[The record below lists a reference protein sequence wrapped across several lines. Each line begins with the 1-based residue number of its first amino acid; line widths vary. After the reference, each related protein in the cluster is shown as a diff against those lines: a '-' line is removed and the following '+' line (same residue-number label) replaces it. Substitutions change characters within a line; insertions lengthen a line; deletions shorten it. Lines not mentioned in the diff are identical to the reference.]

1 MTDSASRM
9 KQAWMPACIVL
20 IAVILRCLYL
30 VEASHSPEFSHPI
43 YDPEYNAYW
52 ARALA
57 TGDWTVPP
65 GTPDPEIRTTPHG
78 RPPGYPWFLAG
89 VYKLFGVNDFTPRII
104 QMGIGVINALLLY
117 FIGRKVFG
125 ATAGFLAGMFMASY
139 WVFPY
144 FEGLLTYPAVA
155 VFLLLALILTL
166 LRWQDTLKLWR
177 TILFGVLIGGFALFR
192 PNGLLMLPFLL
203 AWMAWL
209 CRRRRLSF
217 RKTAASLFLAVFA
230 CVCMIAPPF
239 IRNYI
244 VARDVVFLSSY
255 GGINLYVGNHPE
267 ASLVEPHIPELMEI
281 AGIEH
286 WSCFDYPAIVRGLA
300 AAQGKESIKYSEANR
315 YFYRKAFTFIK
326 EDPGRFLRNLVQK
339 TLLLFGPYEITNDTV
354 MEYDKRYSK
363 VLGRL
368 PGFPWVLA
376 FFLFGLSVFLA
387 DIPARMRDKRDRVLT
402 AGALLL
408 FIFCSYAFSVV
419 IYFVA
424 GRYRVPL
431 IPVMLLF
438 AAFGVTR
445 LVDWFRHRRWK
456 SVLAG
461 LAILMI
467 LVLLAHHDFTG
478 YKPSPGTWHLRRAM
492 AYTAGGNVTRARESY
507 QRALDCGS
515 QSSVIFANLGRLH
528 FENGETQAGIDMY
541 QGCLARNPNNAMIRN
556 NLGYELYKIGRLEE
570 AVEHLEQAV
579 RINPRFVLAH
589 INLGNAL
596 ADQGNTERA
605 LYHFREAA
613 RLDPKNPAGPYNTAR
628 MLFERGDLDGAIT
641 QYLRALEINPA
652 YASALNNLGYCHEVR
667 GAHEEALAF
676 YRRAV
681 EADPSFVLA
690 RNNLG
695 NALLELGQ
703 AEEAR
708 NVYAEALDMDPKN
721 AFTRYNLG
729 RAFLALDDLE
739 NARAQLQQAL
749 NLNPDFAP
757 TLYQL
762 GILYL
767 KGSEAGNAVE
777 VLEKAAALSPND
789 EDIRT
794 LLEKARDIVATVH
807 PPEE

>member
-1 MTDSASRM
+1 MKDTSILM

-20 IAVILRCLYL
+20 VAVLLRCLYL
-30 VEASHSPEFSHPI
+30 NEASGNPEFSHPI

-65 GTPDPEIRTTPHG
+65 GIPDPEIRTTPHG
-78 RPPGYPWFLAG
+78 RPPGYPWFLTG
-89 VYKLFGVNDFTPRII
+89 VYMLFGVNDFAPRII
-104 QMGIGVINALLLY
+104 QMGIGVLNALLLY
-117 FIGRKVFG
+117 FIGRKMFG
-125 ATAGFLAGMFMASY
+125 ATAGFFAGMFMASY

-166 LRWQDTLKLWR
+166 LQWQDDLKLWR
-177 TILFGVLIGGFALFR
+177 TVLFGMLIGGFALFR
-192 PNGLLMLPFLL
+192 PNGLLMMPFLL
-203 AWMAWL
+203 AWMTWL

-217 RKTAASLFLAVFA
+217 RRTASSLALAVCA
-230 CVCMIAPPF
+230 CVCTLAPPF

-244 VARDVVFLSSY
+244 VAGDIVFLSSY
-255 GGINLYVGNHPE
+255 GGINLYVGNHPK
-267 ASLVEPHIPELMEI
+267 ASLVEPRIPELMEI

-326 EDPGRFLRNLVQK
+326 EDPGRFLRNFARK
-339 TLLLFGPYEITNDTV
+339 TLLLFGPHEITNDTV

-363 VLGRL
+363 VLGKL

-376 FFLFGLSVFLA
+376 LFLFGLFAFMA
-387 DIPARMRDKRDRVLT
+387 DIPARMRGEQDMTLT

-408 FIFCSYAFSVV
+408 LIFCSYAFSVV

-431 IPVMLLF
+431 IPIMLLF
-438 AAFGVTR
+438 AAFGAAR
-445 LVDWFRHRRWK
+445 LIDCFRHRRCK
-456 SVLAG
+456 SALAG
-461 LAILMI
+461 LAVLMI
-467 LVLLAHHDFTG
+467 LVPLAHHDFTG

-541 QGCLARNPNNAMIRN
+541 RACLSRNPNNAMIRN
-556 NLGYELYKIGRLEE
+556 NLGYELYRLGRLKE
-570 AVEHLEQAV
+570 AIEHLEQAV
-579 RINPRFVLAH
+579 RINPRFALAH

-596 ADQGNTERA
+596 ADQGDIEKA
-605 LYHFREAA
+605 LHHFREAA

-628 MLFERGDLDGAIT
+628 MLFEQGDLDGAIA
-641 QYLRALEINPA
+641 QYLRTLEINPA

-667 GAHEEALAF
+667 GAHEEALAY

-681 EADPSFVLA
+681 EADPAFVLA

-695 NALLELGQ
+695 NSLLKLDRPEEAKEAYTKALELEPG
-703 AEEAR
+703 
-708 NVYAEALDMDPKN
+708 NP
-721 AFTRYNLG
+721 FTQYNLG
-729 RAFLALDDLE
+729 RALLALDDLE
-739 NARAQLQQAL
+739 NAQEQLQQAM

-762 GILYL
+762 GILHMER
-767 KGSEAGNAVE
+767 GEAENAVE
-777 VLEKAAALSPND
+777 VLEKAAALSPDNT
-789 EDIRT
+789 DIRT
-794 LLEKARDIVATVH
+794 LLGKARDAVAAVH
-807 PPEE
+807 PTEE